1 MPAPPPGIGS
11 PTPFDGQAPQFD
23 RRVGLPEGDCR
34 AIAAAVIALA
44 RTGDG
49 DRVLEIGAGTGMIGR
64 WFLDHPVR
72 YVGLDRS
79 RGMLEVFRRRPG
91 AGRAGLV
98 QADGARTW
106 PLPAG
111 SAKVVFSS
119 RAMHLLPLAHVV
131 DEVFRVAG
139 PAPSGASGRGGRG
152 TGGDPGNE
160 RERGDGADRAG
171 GNDAGGVCLLGW
183 VERRP
188 ESVKARMSREMQRL
202 VRERGF
208 TPRTAASR
216 RFLAACRERGAA
228 ELPRTAVARWP
239 ARHSPR
245 RSLDS
250 WRGKVGL
257 GGMVLPP
264 GVQESVL
271 DELEAWARQTFAD
284 LDAESPA
291 EETYVLEGVRL
302 GAAAAGGNLERSPL
316 DARRW

>member
-1 MPAPPPGIGS
+1 MPAPTPGIGS

-23 RRVGLPEGDCR
+23 RRVGLPESDCR
-34 AIAAAVIALA
+34 AIAAAVIAMA
-44 RTGDG
+44 GAGEG

-64 WFLDHPVR
+64 WFLDHAVR

-98 QADGARTW
+98 QADAARSW

-111 SAKVVFSS
+111 AARVIFSS

-131 DEVFRVAG
+131 DEVLRVAG
-139 PAPSGASGRGGRG
+139 PAPLPAS
-152 TGGDPGNE
+152 
-160 RERGDGADRAG
+160 
-171 GNDAGGVCLLGW
+171 CLLGW
-183 VERRP
+183 VEREP

-208 TPRTAASR
+208 TPRTAGSR
-216 RFLAACRERGAA
+216 RFLAAWRERGAA

-245 RSLDS
+245 RSLAS
-250 WRGKVGL
+250 WRGKPGL
-257 GGMVLPP
+257 GGVVLPP

-271 DELEAWARQTFAD
+271 DELEAWARRTFGD

-302 GAAAAGGNLERSPL
+302 GARGWSLG
-316 DARRW
+316 

>member
-44 RTGDG
+44 RAGDG

-98 QADGARTW
+98 QADGARAW

-111 SAKVVFSS
+111 SVKVVFSS
-119 RAMHLLPLAHVV
+119 RALHLLPLAHVV
-131 DEVFRVAG
+131 DEVFRVG
-139 PAPSGASGRGGRG
+139 VPAPRSGGGRG
-152 TGGDPGNE
+152 AGGD
-160 RERGDGADRAG
+160 RDDDERGDGADRGAG
-171 GNDAGGVCLLGW
+171 HDAGGVCMLGW
-183 VERRP
+183 VERAP

-202 VRERGF
+202 VRQRGF
-208 TPRTAASR
+208 TPRTAGSR

-250 WRGKVGL
+250 WRSKLGL
-257 GGMVLPP
+257 GGLVLPP

-271 DELEAWARQTFAD
+271 DELEAWARRTFGD
-284 LDAESPA
+284 LDAESSA

-302 GAAAAGGNLERSPL
+302 GAAAAGGNLGTR
-316 DARRW
+316 

>member
-11 PTPFDGQAPQFD
+11 PTPFDGQAAQFD
-23 RRVGLPEGDCR
+23 RRVGLPESDCR

-44 RTGDG
+44 GAGEG

-98 QADGARTW
+98 QADGALPW

-111 SAKVVFSS
+111 AARVIFSS

-131 DEVFRVAG
+131 EEVRRVG
-139 PAPSGASGRGGRG
+139 TAS
-152 TGGDPGNE
+152 
-160 RERGDGADRAG
+160 
-171 GNDAGGVCLLGW
+171 GVCLLGW
-183 VERRP
+183 VEREP
-188 ESVKARMSREMQRL
+188 ESVKARMSREMKRL

-208 TPRTAASR
+208 TPRTAGSR

-239 ARHSPR
+239 ARYSPR
-245 RSLDS
+245 QSLDS
-250 WRGKVGL
+250 WRGKLGL
-257 GGMVLPP
+257 GGLVLPP

-271 DELEAWARQTFAD
+271 DELEAWARRTFGD
-284 LDAESPA
+284 LDAESSA
-291 EETYVLEGVRL
+291 EETYVLDGVRL
-302 GAAAAGGNLERSPL
+302 GSKAAGEEDRKST
-316 DARRW
+316 R

>member
-23 RRVGLPEGDCR
+23 RRVGLPESDCR

-44 RTGDG
+44 GAGEG

-64 WFLDHPVR
+64 WFLEHPVR

-79 RGMLEVFRRRPG
+79 RGMLEVFRGRPG
-91 AGRAGLV
+91 GGRGGLV
-98 QADGARTW
+98 QADGARPW

-111 SAKVVFSS
+111 AARVIFSS

-131 DEVFRVAG
+131 DEVWRVGAG
-139 PAPSGASGRGGRG
+139 SGA
-152 TGGDPGNE
+152 
-160 RERGDGADRAG
+160 
-171 GNDAGGVCLLGW
+171 CLLGW
-183 VERRP
+183 VERDP

-208 TPRTAASR
+208 TPRTAGSR

-228 ELPRTAVARWP
+228 ELPRTAVAHWP

-245 RSLDS
+245 QSLDS
-250 WRGKVGL
+250 WRGKLGL
-257 GGMVLPP
+257 GGLVLPP

-271 DELEAWARQTFAD
+271 DELEAWARRTFGD
-284 LDAESPA
+284 LDAESSA

-302 GAAAAGGNLERSPL
+302 GSTAAGEDPERLPGAPASC
-316 DARRW
+316 DAWAR

>member
-11 PTPFDGQAPQFD
+11 PTPFDGQAAQFD
-23 RRVGLPEGDCR
+23 RRVGLPESDCR

-44 RTGDG
+44 GAGEG

-64 WFLDHPVR
+64 WFLEHPVR

-98 QADGARTW
+98 QADGALPW

-111 SAKVVFSS
+111 AARVIFSS

-131 DEVFRVAG
+131 EEVRRVG
-139 PAPSGASGRGGRG
+139 TAS
-152 TGGDPGNE
+152 
-160 RERGDGADRAG
+160 
-171 GNDAGGVCLLGW
+171 GVCLLGW
-183 VERRP
+183 VEREP

-208 TPRTAASR
+208 APRTAGSR

-245 RSLDS
+245 QSLDS
-250 WRGKVGL
+250 WRGKLGL
-257 GGMVLPP
+257 GGLVLPP

-271 DELEAWARQTFAD
+271 DELEAWARRTFGD
-284 LDAESPA
+284 LDAESSA
-291 EETYVLEGVRL
+291 EETYVLDGVRL
-302 GAAAAGGNLERSPL
+302 GSTAAGEDPG
-316 DARRW
+316 

>member
-11 PTPFDGQAPQFD
+11 PTPFDGQAPEFD

-34 AIAAAVIALA
+34 AIAAAAIALA
-44 RTGDG
+44 RAGDG

-91 AGRAGLV
+91 AARAGLV
-98 QADGARTW
+98 QADGACAW

-111 SAKVVFSS
+111 SVKVVFGS

-139 PAPSGASGRGGRG
+139 
-152 TGGDPGNE
+152 
-160 RERGDGADRAG
+160 
-171 GNDAGGVCLLGW
+171 DAGGACLLGW
-183 VERRP
+183 VERGA

-202 VRERGF
+202 VRDRGF
-208 TPRTAASR
+208 APRTAGSR

-245 RSLDS
+245 RSLAS
-250 WRGKVGL
+250 WRGKLGL
-257 GGMVLPP
+257 GGLVLPP

-271 DELEAWARQTFAD
+271 DELEAWALRTFGD
-284 LDAESPA
+284 LDAESTA

-302 GAAAAGGNLERSPL
+302 AVLPPAGVVS
-316 DARRW
+316 

>member
-11 PTPFDGQAPQFD
+11 PTPFDGQASQFD
-23 RRVGLPEGDCR
+23 RRVGLPESDCR

-44 RTGDG
+44 GAGEG

-64 WFLDHPVR
+64 WFLEHPVR

-98 QADGARTW
+98 QADGARPW

-111 SAKVVFSS
+111 AARVIFSS

-131 DEVFRVAG
+131 DEVWRVGAG
-139 PAPSGASGRGGRG
+139 S
-152 TGGDPGNE
+152 
-160 RERGDGADRAG
+160 
-171 GNDAGGVCLLGW
+171 GVCLLGW
-183 VERRP
+183 VEREP
-188 ESVKARMSREMQRL
+188 ESVKVRMSREMQRL

-208 TPRTAASR
+208 TPRTAGSR

-228 ELPRTAVARWP
+228 ELPRTAAARWA

-245 RSLDS
+245 QSLDS
-250 WRGKVGL
+250 WRGKLGL
-257 GGMVLPP
+257 GGLVLPP

-271 DELEAWARQTFAD
+271 DELEAWARRTFGD
-284 LDAESPA
+284 LDAESSA
-291 EETYVLEGVRL
+291 EETYVLDGVRL
-302 GAAAAGGNLERSPL
+302 GSTAAGEDPG
-316 DARRW
+316 

>member
-1 MPAPPPGIGS
+1 LSIPDAVSMPAPTPGIGS

-44 RTGDG
+44 GAG
-49 DRVLEIGAGTGMIGR
+49 EGARVLEIGAGTGMIGS
-64 WFLDHPVR
+64 WFLEHPVR

-98 QADGARTW
+98 QADGARSW

-111 SAKVVFSS
+111 SARVIFSS

-139 PAPSGASGRGGRG
+139 SAPPPASRGSRGGG
-152 TGGDPGNE
+152 GGHGDPN
-160 RERGDGADRAG
+160 AG
-171 GNDAGGVCLLGW
+171 GGVCLLGW
-183 VERRP
+183 VERDP

-202 VRERGF
+202 VRERSF
-208 TPRTAASR
+208 TPRTAGSR

-245 RSLDS
+245 QSLDS
-250 WRGKVGL
+250 WRGKLGL
-257 GGMVLPP
+257 GGVVLPP

-271 DELEAWARQTFAD
+271 DELEAWARRTFGD

-302 GAAAAGGNLERSPL
+302 GSTTAGGTPERDSL
-316 DARRW
+316 VAGGGDRIR

>member
-11 PTPFDGQAPQFD
+11 PTPFDGQAAQFD
-23 RRVGLPEGDCR
+23 RRVGLPESDCR

-44 RTGDG
+44 GAGEG

-64 WFLDHPVR
+64 WFLEHPVR

-98 QADGARTW
+98 QADGARPW

-111 SAKVVFSS
+111 AARVIFSS

-131 DEVFRVAG
+131 EEVRRVG
-139 PAPSGASGRGGRG
+139 TAS
-152 TGGDPGNE
+152 
-160 RERGDGADRAG
+160 
-171 GNDAGGVCLLGW
+171 GVCLLGW
-183 VERRP
+183 VEREP

-208 TPRTAASR
+208 APRTAGSR

-245 RSLDS
+245 QSLDS
-250 WRGKVGL
+250 WRGKLGL
-257 GGMVLPP
+257 GGLVLPP

-271 DELEAWARQTFAD
+271 DELEAWARRTFGD
-284 LDAESPA
+284 LDAESSA
-291 EETYVLEGVRL
+291 EETYVLDGVRL
-302 GAAAAGGNLERSPL
+302 GSTAAGEDPG
-316 DARRW
+316 